1 MNNTPEAEKFI
12 EALHNLGISVAMD
25 DFGSGYSSLNVL
37 KDLPFD
43 TLKID
48 KEFLRDLDSNPRTSG
63 VLKGI
68 ISMLKNLKT
77 PIVAEGVE
85 TKEQVKFLTDL
96 NCDLAQ
102 GFLYYKPLKDKDF
115 KALLPNENKE
125 TEK

>member
-1 MNNTPEAEKFI
+1 MYFI
-12 EALHNLGISVAMD
+12 STEVH
-25 DFGSGYSSLNVL
+25 SLNIF
-37 KDLPFD
+37 LPA
-43 TLKID
+43 TMSLIVVSWKRLTSLLNKQSISLI
-48 KEFLRDLDSNPRTSG
+48 KENKLAIGPYFVSADSYLVNF
-63 VLKGI
+63 

-85 TKEQVKFLTDL
+85 TNEQVKFLTDL